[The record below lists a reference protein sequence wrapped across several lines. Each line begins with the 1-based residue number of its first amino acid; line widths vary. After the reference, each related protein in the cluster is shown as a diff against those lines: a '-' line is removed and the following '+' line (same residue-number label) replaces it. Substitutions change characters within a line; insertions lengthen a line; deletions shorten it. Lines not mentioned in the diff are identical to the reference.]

1 MKRNEKIISFFIAL
15 IFTLFVVGCNHQKTQ
30 VHTVILDSTSIDYQS
45 FFNEFHNAE
54 LIIDESTNSLKFS
67 GIKTISSE
75 LLDELDLVSISNTEN
90 ELDIQYI
97 FDYCADTN
105 EFYLSV
111 IADTE
116 NGEIIDNWFGV
127 PFTTEDGEID
137 IAFQTD
143 DGIIYL
149 SELKENEVLNNCGWF
164 SKILKKVA
172 ITSENLTFLFV
183 K

>member
-1 MKRNEKIISFFIAL
+1 M
-15 IFTLFVVGCNHQKTQ
+15 T
-30 VHTVILDSTSIDYQS
+30 LDSSSIDYQS

-75 LLDELDLVSISNTEN
+75 LLDELNLVSVSNTEN
-90 ELDIQYI
+90 ELDIKYI

-116 NGEIIDNWFGV
+116 NGEIIDNWFG
-127 PFTTEDGEID
+127 DG
-137 IAFQTD
+137 A
-143 DGIIYL
+143 G
-149 SELKENEVLNNCGWF
+149 
-164 SKILKKVA
+164 
-172 ITSENLTFLFV
+172 
-183 K
+183 